1 MQVYCF
7 YILDTARGGCRDTDR
22 SLHVSLSRFVS
33 YTISPHLLPN
43 PVPGESSLLLSK
55 ATRPSCQHGSPSS
68 RKASLMLLR
77 PSAHTS
83 RLWPTAGLAGSLQI
97 RGRQKGTPP
106 WVCTV
111 WTPGK
116 GTARPPSILTC
127 QCLVTAF
134 HTPIRPVWLVAMSW
148 FPTKNKASTGT
159 PRWKTP
165 AEGKGRS
172 VGTPLHGV
180 EEGWQ
185 EEFRGPE
192 DSVGHGTLI
201 G

>member
-1 MQVYCF
+1 M
-7 YILDTARGGCRDTDR
+7 ARGRWRDTDR
-22 SLHVSLSRFVS
+22 NLYVSLWVSVS
-33 YTISPHLLPN
+33 YTISPHLLPD

-55 ATRPSCQHGSPSS
+55 PTYPSCQYGSPSS

-83 RLWPTAGLAGSLQI
+83 RLWPTAGLADSLQV
-97 RGRQKGTPP
+97 RGRQKGTLP

-116 GTARPPSILTC
+116 GTARLASILTC

-165 AEGKGRS
+165 AEGNECSAR
-172 VGTPLHGV
+172 TPLHRV
-180 EEGWQ
+180 EEGW
-185 EEFRGPE
+185 
-192 DSVGHGTLI
+192 
-201 G
+201 